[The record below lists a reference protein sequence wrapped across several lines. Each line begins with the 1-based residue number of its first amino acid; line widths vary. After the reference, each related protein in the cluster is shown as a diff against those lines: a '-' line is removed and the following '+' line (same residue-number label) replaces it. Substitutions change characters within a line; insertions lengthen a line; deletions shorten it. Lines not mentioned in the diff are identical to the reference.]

1 MTKVSENI
9 KGNNA
14 NTLLVAVV
22 DKHIKQLSKMQVE
35 LLKTEISAEDYNE
48 ISEQIGNIKE
58 YMVNCRSYNGN

>member
-1 MTKVSENI
+1 MENLSEST

-22 DKHIKQLSKMQVE
+22 DKQIKQLSKMQVE
-35 LLKTEISAEDYNE
+35 LLKTKISVEDYNE
-48 ISEQIGNIKE
+48 ISEQIGNLKE